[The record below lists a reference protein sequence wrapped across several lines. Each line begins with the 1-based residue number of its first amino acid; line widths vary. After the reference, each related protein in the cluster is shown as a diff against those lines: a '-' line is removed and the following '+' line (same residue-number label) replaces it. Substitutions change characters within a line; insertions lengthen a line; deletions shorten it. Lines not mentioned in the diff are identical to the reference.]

1 MKLKTPNPK
10 PLPAGFVTV
19 KKGRRPD
26 VLIGVLNGHRQLA
39 QGFDVTG
46 YAPNHFRT
54 IEPGNFGLL
63 VAGRTALEVRALLD
77 GKVIFEG
84 VLEPLTPPQPMMGLD
99 PERMKRLLESPQPHF
114 IDHGTDG
121 SAFMF
126 EAPDASLDVKDVI
139 KRQLHPEFDGPPVGH
154 AIRRAPVLPQAAP
167 ALAFDESLPAVQAPA
182 PHLGADL
189 PEGTVHACGREEDH
203 ECTCG
208 HDHEHGEA
216 QTEEAAVRVGQSPVQ
231 AAVAAIE
238 PFESFG
244 MDYSPD
250 SAVNPDMMGPSQGFL
265 VVGVRVIDPP
275 QFGTSEPAGP
285 PDVFSYV
292 GFQLNPWKL
301 HSAALAHCFN
311 RMVVPSKDDM
321 NEASR
326 AQGFEHEIPASR
338 PVCACCAGK
347 IHH

>member
-1 MKLKTPNPK
+1 MNPKTPNPK

-26 VLIGVLNGHRQLA
+26 VLVGVLNGHRQLA
-39 QGFDVTG
+39 QGFDVVG
-46 YAPNHFRT
+46 YAPHHFRT

-63 VAGRTALEVRALLD
+63 VAGRSALEVRALLD

-99 PERMKRLLESPQPHF
+99 PDRMKRLLESPQPHF

-121 SAFMF
+121 TAFTF
-126 EAPDASLDVKDVI
+126 VAPDASLDAKDVI
-139 KRQLHPEFDGPPVGH
+139 KRQLHPGYDGPPVGH
-154 AIRRAPVLPQAAP
+154 AVRRAPELPKVAP
-167 ALAFDESLPAVQAPA
+167 AVIDQSLPAVEIPA
-182 PHLGADL
+182 PTFADDL
-189 PEGTVHACGREEDH
+189 PQNAVHACGREEDH
-203 ECTCG
+203 ECSCG
-208 HDHEHGEA
+208 HHHGQSE
-216 QTEEAAVRVGQSPVQ
+216 TTEAAPVAQAPVQ
-231 AAVAAIE
+231 ATAAIE
-238 PFESFG
+238 PFESYG
-244 MDYSPD
+244 MDYSPE
-250 SAVNPDMMGPSQGFL
+250 SAVNPDMMGESQGFL

-275 QFGTSEPAGP
+275 QLGTSEPAGP

-292 GFQLNPWKL
+292 GFQLNPWNL
-301 HSAALAHCFN
+301 HCRALAACLN
-311 RMVVPSKDDM
+311 RMVVPSKEDM